1 MVGLA
6 AVVAALL
13 SLIHGAV
20 FDVAVYHEGIRAS
33 PDGAHVRTVGRG
45 SCGGFGGGGGKMF
58 DSAGDDRVSR
68 GCVVLAVTEGGV

>member
-45 SCGGFGGGGGKMF
+45 SCGGCGGGGGKSF
-58 DSAGDDRVSR
+58 DSMNNRVSR
-68 GCVVLAVTEGGV
+68 GVLAARMGVGQ